1 MKETREEIKKR
12 IINDLGNKKVKGIS
26 WLQKEYGIGFL
37 LAEDIYLNYR
47 KEITSNESALN
58 AQKKKR
64 NR

>member
-1 MKETREEIKKR
+1 MKETKEEIKRR
-12 IINDLGNKKVKGIS
+12 IIDDLGNKKGIA

-37 LAEDIYLNYR
+37 LAEDIYLSYR

-58 AQKKKR
+58 AQKKKG